1 MTHFDLAIIGS
12 GSGNSI
18 LDPRFDPLDVAIM
31 EHGVFGG
38 TCLNVGCIPTKMFV
52 YTADT
57 ARRVQHAEHFGV
69 DAHIDKVRWSDVV
82 DRVFGRIDPISA
94 GGKRFRAE
102 GTANTTLFNGHAT
115 FTGSKNLDTGTGETI
130 TADRFVIA
138 AGGHPVIP
146 PEVAEGGVPYY
157 TNEDVMRVPELPQ
170 HLIIIGGGYIAA
182 EFAHVFSA
190 LGSEVSVLGR
200 SELLL
205 RQQDSDIAER
215 FTALAQQKWDVH
227 LGHGVA
233 SVSGRAGDITVQLT
247 DGSTVR
253 GDALLVAAGRRSNGE
268 RLQVGAAGV
277 GLHADG
283 RVMVDSYQ
291 RALSPAGDVVE
302 GFYALGDVSSPFQ
315 LKHVANHEQSVV
327 QHNLMNPEALRAS
340 NHRFVPAA
348 VFTDPQ
354 IATVGLTEQSARE
367 QGLDVTVKVQA
378 YGDVAYGWAMED
390 VEGLCKVIAERST
403 GRLLGAHVMGAQAST
418 VIQPLIQAMS
428 FGLSAQDM
436 AHGQYWIHP
445 GLPEVVENA
454 LLGLEI

>member
-1 MTHFDLAIIGS
+1 MTHFDLAIIGT

-18 LDPRFDPLDVAIM
+18 LDSRFDALDVAIM

-52 YTADT
+52 YTADM
-57 ARRVQHAEHFGV
+57 ARQVQHAERFGV
-69 DAHIDKVRWSDVV
+69 DAHVDKVRWRDIV
-82 DRVFGRIDPISA
+82 DRVFGRVDPISA
-94 GGKRFRAE
+94 GGQRFRAE
-102 GTANTTLFNGHAT
+102 GTANITLFTGHAT
-115 FTGSKNLDTGTGETI
+115 FTGPKMLDTGTGETI

-146 PEVAEGGVPYY
+146 PEVADGGVPYY
-157 TNEDVMRVPELPQ
+157 TNEDVMRLPELPQ

-190 LGSEVSVLGR
+190 LGSEVSVLARG
-200 SELLL
+200 ELLL
-205 RQQDSDIAER
+205 RQQDADIAER

-227 LGHGVA
+227 LGHTVA
-233 SVSGRAGDITVQLT
+233 SVSGRAGDVTVQLT
-247 DGSTVR
+247 DGTVLR
-253 GDALLVAAGRRSNGE
+253 GDALLVAAGRRPNGE

-283 RVMVDSYQ
+283 RVMVDEYQ
-291 RALSPAGDVVE
+291 RALSPSGELVE

-315 LKHVANHEQSVV
+315 LKHVANHEGRVV
-327 QHNLMNPEALRAS
+327 QHNLMNPDSLRKTD
-340 NHRFVPAA
+340 HRFVPAA

-354 IATVGLTEQSARE
+354 IATVGVTEQAARE
-367 QGLDVTVKVQA
+367 QGLDITVKVQA

-390 VEGLCKVIAERST
+390 VEGLCKVIAERGT

-428 FGLSAQDM
+428 FGLSATEM
-436 AHGQYWIHP
+436 ATGQYWIHP

>member
-1 MTHFDLAIIGS
+1 MTHFDLAIIGT

-18 LDPRFDPLDVAIM
+18 LDPRFDALDVALM

-52 YTADT
+52 YTADM
-57 ARRVQHAEHFGV
+57 ARQVQHAERFGV
-69 DAHIDKVRWSDVV
+69 DAHVDKVRWRDIV
-82 DRVFGRIDPISA
+82 DRVFGRVDPISA
-94 GGKRFRAE
+94 GGQRFRAE
-102 GTANTTLFNGHAT
+102 GTANTTLFTGHAT
-115 FTGSKNLDTGTGETI
+115 FTGPKMLDTGTGETI

-146 PEVAEGGVPYY
+146 PEVADGGVPYY
-157 TNEDVMRVPELPQ
+157 TNEDVMRLPELPQ

-190 LGSEVSVLGR
+190 LGSEVSVLARG
-200 SELLL
+200 ELLL
-205 RQQDSDIAER
+205 RQQDADIAER

-227 LGHGVA
+227 LGHTVA
-233 SVSGRAGDITVQLT
+233 SVSGRAGDVTVQLT
-247 DGSTVR
+247 DGTVLR
-253 GDALLVAAGRRSNGE
+253 GDALLVAAGRRPNGE

-283 RVMVDSYQ
+283 RVMVDEYQ
-291 RALSPAGDVVE
+291 RALSPSGELVE

-315 LKHVANHEQSVV
+315 LKHVANHEGRVV
-327 QHNLMNPEALRAS
+327 QHNLMNPDSLRKTD
-340 NHRFVPAA
+340 HRFVPAA

-354 IATVGLTEQSARE
+354 IATVGVTEQAARE
-367 QGLDVTVKVQA
+367 QGLDITVKVQA

-390 VEGLCKVIAERST
+390 VEGLCKVIAERGT

-428 FGLSAQDM
+428 FGLSATEM
-436 AHGQYWIHP
+436 ATGQYWIHP

>member
-1 MTHFDLAIIGS
+1 MTHFDLAIIGT

-18 LDPRFDPLDVAIM
+18 LDPRFDALDVAIL

-52 YTADT
+52 YTADM
-57 ARRVQHAEHFGV
+57 ARQVQHAERFGV
-69 DAHIDKVRWSDVV
+69 DAHVDKVRWRDIV
-82 DRVFGRIDPISA
+82 DRVFGRVDPISA
-94 GGKRFRAE
+94 GGQRFRAE
-102 GTANTTLFNGHAT
+102 GTANITLFTGHAT
-115 FTGSKNLDTGTGETI
+115 FTGPKMLDTGTGETI

-146 PEVAEGGVPYY
+146 PEVADGGVPYY
-157 TNEDVMRVPELPQ
+157 TNEDVMRLPELPQ

-190 LGSEVSVLGR
+190 LGSEVSVLARG
-200 SELLL
+200 ELLL
-205 RQQDSDIAER
+205 RQQDADIAER

-227 LGHGVA
+227 LGHTVA
-233 SVSGRAGDITVQLT
+233 SVSGRAGDVTVQLT
-247 DGSTVR
+247 DGTVLR
-253 GDALLVAAGRRSNGE
+253 GDALLVAAGRRPNGE

-283 RVMVDSYQ
+283 RVMVDEYQ
-291 RALSPAGDVVE
+291 RALSPSGELVE

-315 LKHVANHEQSVV
+315 LKHVANHEGRVV
-327 QHNLMNPEALRAS
+327 QHNLMNPDSLRKTD
-340 NHRFVPAA
+340 HRFVPAA

-354 IATVGLTEQSARE
+354 IATVGVTEQAARE
-367 QGLDVTVKVQA
+367 QGLDITVKVQA

-390 VEGLCKVIAERST
+390 VEGLCKVIAERGT

-428 FGLSAQDM
+428 FGLSATEM
-436 AHGQYWIHP
+436 ATGQYWIHP

>member
-1 MTHFDLAIIGS
+1 VTHFDLAIIGT

-18 LDPRFDPLDVAIM
+18 LDPRFDALDVAIL

-52 YTADT
+52 YTADM
-57 ARRVQHAEHFGV
+57 ARQVQHAERFGV
-69 DAHIDKVRWSDVV
+69 DAHVDKVRWRDIV
-82 DRVFGRIDPISA
+82 DRVFGRVDPISA
-94 GGKRFRAE
+94 GGQRFRAE
-102 GTANTTLFNGHAT
+102 GTANITLFTGHAT
-115 FTGSKNLDTGTGETI
+115 FTGPKMLDTGTGETI

-146 PEVAEGGVPYY
+146 PEVADGGVPYY
-157 TNEDVMRVPELPQ
+157 TNEDVMRLPELPQ

-190 LGSEVSVLGR
+190 LGSEVSVLARG
-200 SELLL
+200 ELLL
-205 RQQDSDIAER
+205 RQQDADIAER

-227 LGHGVA
+227 LGHTVA
-233 SVSGRAGDITVQLT
+233 SVSGRAGDVTVQLT
-247 DGSTVR
+247 DGTVLR
-253 GDALLVAAGRRSNGE
+253 GDALLVAAGRRPNGE

-283 RVMVDSYQ
+283 RVMVDEYQ
-291 RALSPAGDVVE
+291 RALSPSGELVE

-315 LKHVANHEQSVV
+315 LKHVANHEGRVV
-327 QHNLMNPEALRAS
+327 QHNLMNPDSLRKTD
-340 NHRFVPAA
+340 HRFVPAA

-354 IATVGLTEQSARE
+354 IATVGVTEQAARE
-367 QGLDVTVKVQA
+367 QGLDITVKVQA

-390 VEGLCKVIAERST
+390 VEGLCKVIAERGT

-428 FGLSAQDM
+428 FGLSATEM
-436 AHGQYWIHP
+436 ATGQYWIHP